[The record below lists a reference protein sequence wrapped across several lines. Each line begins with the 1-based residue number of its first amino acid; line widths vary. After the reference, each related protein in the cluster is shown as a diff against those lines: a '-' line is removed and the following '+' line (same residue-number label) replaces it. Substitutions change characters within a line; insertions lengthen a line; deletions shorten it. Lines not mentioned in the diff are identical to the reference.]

1 MLKKISGM
9 IGTMALIMF
18 SFYYTD
24 RAIDIVRKTDPIM
37 KEIVEYS
44 NNYGNTSI
52 DSILVNNNII
62 PGTKGNAVNIDESY
76 IKMKK
81 LGYFDKNLIVFEEVL
96 PVHSIKN
103 NFDNYIISGNQ
114 DKNMTSII
122 FNIEDVSYIEEI
134 LKTINRKN
142 ITATFFLPIEIFDN
156 SSDLIKLIMGYG
168 HEVEL
173 IDSKYNR
180 NTVNRAS
187 SIKKIVA
194 KGTLNF
200 CLVDS
205 ENETILKN
213 CKEEKLHTI
222 IPTIKSEKYPYSEVK
237 NNLKNGSIIVLENNK
252 NTVRELSAIINY
264 IEQKGIKIVSLEKLL
279 EE

>member
-1 MLKKISGM
+1 
-9 IGTMALIMF
+9 
-18 SFYYTD
+18 
-24 RAIDIVRKTDPIM
+24 M

-134 LKTINRKN
+134 LKTINRK
-142 ITATFFLPIEIFDN
+142 I
-156 SSDLIKLIMGYG
+156 
-168 HEVEL
+168 
-173 IDSKYNR
+173 
-180 NTVNRAS
+180 
-187 SIKKIVA
+187 
-194 KGTLNF
+194 
-200 CLVDS
+200 
-205 ENETILKN
+205 
-213 CKEEKLHTI
+213 
-222 IPTIKSEKYPYSEVK
+222 
-237 NNLKNGSIIVLENNK
+237 
-252 NTVRELSAIINY
+252 
-264 IEQKGIKIVSLEKLL
+264 
-279 EE
+279 

>member
-81 LGYFDKNLIVFEEVL
+81 LPN
-96 PVHSIKN
+96 
-103 NFDNYIISGNQ
+103 
-114 DKNMTSII
+114 
-122 FNIEDVSYIEEI
+122 
-134 LKTINRKN
+134 
-142 ITATFFLPIEIFDN
+142 
-156 SSDLIKLIMGYG
+156 KLY
-168 HEVEL
+168 
-173 IDSKYNR
+173 
-180 NTVNRAS
+180 
-187 SIKKIVA
+187 
-194 KGTLNF
+194 
-200 CLVDS
+200 
-205 ENETILKN
+205 
-213 CKEEKLHTI
+213 
-222 IPTIKSEKYPYSEVK
+222 
-237 NNLKNGSIIVLENNK
+237 
-252 NTVRELSAIINY
+252 
-264 IEQKGIKIVSLEKLL
+264 
-279 EE
+279 

>member
-9 IGTMALIMF
+9 VGTMALIMF

-24 RAIDIVRKTDPIM
+24 RAIDIVRRTDPIM

-52 DSILVNNNII
+52 DSILVDNNII
-62 PGTKGNAVNIDESY
+62 PGTKGNIVNIDESY

-81 LGYFDKNLIVFEEVL
+81 LGYFDKNLIVFKEAL
-96 PVHSIKN
+96 PMHSIEN
-103 NFDNYIISGNQ
+103 NYDNYIISGNQ
-114 DKNMTSII
+114 DKNMISII

-134 LKTINRKN
+134 LKTVNRKD
-142 ITATFFLPIEIFDN
+142 IEVTFFLPIEIFDN

-168 HEVEL
+168 HEIEL

-194 KGTLNF
+194 KGALNF
-200 CLVDS
+200 CLINS
-205 ENETILKN
+205 EDEKILKN

-222 IPTIKSEKYPYSEVK
+222 IPTIKTEKYPYSEVK
-237 NNLKNGSIIVLENNK
+237 NNLKNGSIILLKNNK
-252 NTVRELSAIINY
+252 STVRELATIINY